1 MATKKADQP
10 LTVEQ
15 RLKLLYELQTILSHV
30 DEIKTTR
37 GELPNEVKDLEDTI
51 EGLNTRINN
60 FNEEIETLKAKI
72 EEENAKVE
80 TAKAKIVRY
89 KTQLDSIRNNR
100 EYEILSKEVEYCELE
115 IRYSEKR
122 INEYSHLIETRH
134 ADIAATQERLDDCA
148 HALEEKRFELDEIMS
163 ETRAEEEQL
172 RDKAKAIEPKIEPRL
187 LSAFKRIRSNMRNGL
202 GIVAVQR
209 NACGGCFNRIPPQK
223 QLEIRLHKKIV
234 VCEYCGRILIDPE
247 LAQMKTKK

>member
-30 DEIKTTR
+30 DEIKTVR

-51 EGLNTRINN
+51 EGLNTRIENYNN
-60 FNEEIETLKAKI
+60 EITDLNSRI
-72 EEENAKVE
+72 TVENGNIE
-80 TAKAKIVRY
+80 TAKQKIAKY
-89 KTQLDSIRNNR
+89 KFQLENIRNNR

-122 INEYSHLIETRH
+122 INEYYHLIENRQ
-134 ADIAATQERLDDCA
+134 ADIVATKERLDDCN
-148 HALEEKRFELDEIMS
+148 HALEEKRFELEEIVS
-163 ETRAEEEQL
+163 ETKAEEEQL
-172 RDKAKAIEPKIEPRL
+172 RDKAKLIEPKIDERL

-202 GIVAVQR
+202 GIVTVQR

-247 LAQMKTKK
+247 LAQSKSKK

>member
-1 MATKKADQP
+1 MATKKAEQP
-10 LTVEQ
+10 LSVEQ

-51 EGLNTRINN
+51 EGLTTRIANYN
-60 FNEEIETLKAKI
+60 LEIDSLKASIDVENSKI
-72 EEENAKVE
+72 EENAKNMA
-80 TAKAKIVRY
+80 TYTK
-89 KTQLDSIRNNR
+89 QLDDIRNNR
-100 EYEILSKEVEYCELE
+100 EYEILSKEVEYCKLN
-115 IRYSEKR
+115 IQLAEKN
-122 INEYSHLIETRH
+122 INNCSHLIEHRQN
-134 ADIAATQERLDDCA
+134 DIAATQERIDDCQ
-148 HALEEKRFELDEIMS
+148 HMLDEKRFELDEIIS
-163 ETRAEEEQL
+163 ETKAEEEQL
-172 RDKAKAIEPKIEPRL
+172 RNKAKAIEPKIDDRL
-187 LSAFKRIRSNMRNGL
+187 LNAFKRIRNNMHNRL

-247 LAQMKTKK
+247 LAQSKSKK